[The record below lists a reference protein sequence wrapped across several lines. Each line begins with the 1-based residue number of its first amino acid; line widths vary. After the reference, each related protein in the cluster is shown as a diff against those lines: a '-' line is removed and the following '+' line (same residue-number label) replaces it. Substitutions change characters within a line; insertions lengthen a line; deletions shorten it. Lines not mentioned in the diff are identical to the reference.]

1 MFTTVDWTRNVIK
14 GKFIYSC
21 YRITFDGAG
30 LILPERPTDDIK
42 DSVDEL
48 EKKVGINFSDLQA
61 KFYYVNIY
69 L

>member
-21 YRITFDGAG
+21 YPITFG

-48 EKKVGINFSDLQA
+48 EKKVGINFSDSQA
-61 KFYYVNIY
+61 KFYYANIY